1 MAENKLVRGTM
12 MLTGAT
18 LFSRVLGLLYIF
30 PFTAMVGQQGNALY
44 SYGYLPYTLL
54 LSLSTLGIPMAVSK
68 FVAKYHAMG
77 DYKTGHRLFRSSLL
91 VMAITGFLSFLLL
104 FFLAPW
110 IAEGVL
116 PNNDPTGNR
125 TEDVVFTIRMVSIAL
140 IIIPIMGVIRGYFQ
154 GFQSMGPTAISQ
166 VVEQIF
172 RVSFIL
178 IITFLILQ
186 VGDGSIG
193 TAVGWATFGAF
204 IGGLGSFLVLFYFWQ
219 KRKAGIYAQISESNT
234 GAEELPLRGMYKEL
248 IRYALPLSFVGL
260 AIPLYQL
267 IDMATFSSAM
277 TNGFGV
283 SDGEAETAFGI
294 FVRTSH
300 SVILI
305 PVAVATAMSVNIIPA
320 ITRSNTK
327 GAIDEMKSYI
337 TKSLQ
342 LILFF
347 TVPAMVGLILLSEPA
362 FAALFGMEDYVLGG
376 HILGMYAPAA
386 VLFSLFA
393 VTAAMLQA
401 IGKSKPLQLLIGLV
415 LKLSLNYILISLFG
429 PGGAVFAT
437 LIGYT
442 SAIVYNII
450 AIIRHTGYSIIP
462 LGKPALLTVGI
473 SFVMGLSVWIVRE
486 GGLVLFDATT
496 QLGLTSVLFFGVLTG
511 GLVFMILTIR
521 LGLAGSVLGDR
532 FKMLRN

>member
-1 MAENKLVRGTM
+1 
-12 MLTGAT
+12 
-18 LFSRVLGLLYIF
+18 
-30 PFTAMVGQQGNALY
+30 
-44 SYGYLPYTLL
+44 
-54 LSLSTLGIPMAVSK
+54 
-68 FVAKYHAMG
+68 
-77 DYKTGHRLFRSSLL
+77 
-91 VMAITGFLSFLLL
+91 
-104 FFLAPW
+104 
-110 IAEGVL
+110 
-116 PNNDPTGNR
+116 
-125 TEDVVFTIRMVSIAL
+125 
-140 IIIPIMGVIRGYFQ
+140 
-154 GFQSMGPTAISQ
+154 
-166 VVEQIF
+166 
-172 RVSFIL
+172 
-178 IITFLILQ
+178 
-186 VGDGSIG
+186 
-193 TAVGWATFGAF
+193 
-204 IGGLGSFLVLFYFWQ
+204 
-219 KRKAGIYAQISESNT
+219 
-234 GAEELPLRGMYKEL
+234 MYKEL

-347 TVPAMVGLILLSEPA
+347 TVPAMVGLILLAEPA

-401 IGKSKPLQLLIGLV
+401 
-415 LKLSLNYILISLFG
+415 
-429 PGGAVFAT
+429 
-437 LIGYT
+437 
-442 SAIVYNII
+442 
-450 AIIRHTGYSIIP
+450 
-462 LGKPALLTVGI
+462 
-473 SFVMGLSVWIVRE
+473 
-486 GGLVLFDATT
+486 
-496 QLGLTSVLFFGVLTG
+496 
-511 GLVFMILTIR
+511 
-521 LGLAGSVLGDR
+521 
-532 FKMLRN
+532 